1 MPVDYSKWDALELSD
16 DSDIEVHPNVDKR
29 SFIRAKQ
36 NQIHQE
42 RQQRKHEIE
51 TLKYER
57 IINDGLLKRIS
68 GLLASLRAHASEAAL
83 RNPGELA
90 FQAVMESA
98 GKPENDKP
106 PPRPEGI
113 HSGETE
119 LPTYSKMMATLL
131 DQVNKALDEKKPDD
145 RYTAMIAEI
154 QEHEDKVTQLQ
165 KDLHARLE
173 QLNKEEGKKITS
185 EGLRMGFDSSHVSK
199 SSPADKAGDSGKVE
213 LLNPNFSGTQALP
226 AQGESSA
233 GQGDAAA
240 DDDGEVEASPAGKKF
255 ATIPAND
262 YSSSLQFLNHNPHVL
277 TERETDGLLVMAFD
291 AALESKD
298 DLARQCIHQ
307 ALLLQYCRALGKD
320 GVGLFFKRITT
331 KGHQA
336 QEVFYKDVQDTYMRI
351 RGRAREI
358 VAERAKEEAQG
369 GVEQIQLH
377 AVEPGT
383 VIQITIPP
391 AGSEDAEVQRARSI
405 FEGFAPDM
413 RKALESGK
421 LDEVNEVLGK
431 MKVEDAEEL
440 VNLFGEVS
448 TRHGLLSP
456 FSSSLFFSLLLLA
469 DQLTMS
475 RPTSSAWK
483 SKSSTPR
490 RSKAS
495 SSSRTWKRRRRRT
508 RSWPTIPSSRRASD
522 EHHM

>member
-131 DQVNKALDEKKPDD
+131 DQVNKALDEKKPTN
-145 RYTAMIAEI
+145 RYSAMVDEI
-154 QEHEDKVTQLQ
+154 QEHENKVTQLQ
-165 KDLHARLE
+165 KDLLARLQTLE
-173 QLNKEEGKKITS
+173 QEEGKKITS
-185 EGLRMGFDSSHVSK
+185 EGLREGFNSSHVNK
-199 SSPADKAGDSGKVE
+199 STATDKKEDSGKME
-213 LLNPNFSGTQALP
+213 LLNPNFSGTQTLP
-226 AQGESSA
+226 PQSGSGSGSGSA
-233 GQGDAAA
+233 NDDD
-240 DDDGEVEASPAGKKF
+240 DDDGEVEASPAAKKF
-255 ATIPAND
+255 GAIKPNE
-262 YSSSLQFLNHNPHVL
+262 YSTSLQFLSQNPQIL

-291 AALESKD
+291 AALERKD
-298 DLARQCIHQ
+298 DLARQYIHQ

-320 GVGLFFKRITT
+320 GVALFFKRITT

-336 QEVFYKDVQDTYMRI
+336 QDVFYKDVQETYMRI
-351 RGRAREI
+351 RNRSREI
-358 VAERAKEEAQG
+358 IAERAKEAEQG

-383 VIQITIPP
+383 VIQISIPP
-391 AGSEDAEVQRARSI
+391 ADSEDPHVQQARQI
-405 FEGFAPDM
+405 FEGFKPEM
-413 RKALESGK
+413 KQALETGD
-421 LDEVNEVLGK
+421 LDKVNEVLGK
-431 MKVEDAEEL
+431 MNIEEAEEL

-448 TRHGLLSP
+448 SDAPVLACVFSGQQSLTEYDDAGRHP
-456 FSSSLFFSLLLLA
+456 
-469 DQLTMS
+469 QLGGE
-475 RPTSSAWK
+475 
-483 SKSSTPR
+483 
-490 RSKAS
+490 
-495 SSSRTWKRRRRRT
+495 
-508 RSWPTIPSSRRASD
+508 D
-522 EHHM
+522 H